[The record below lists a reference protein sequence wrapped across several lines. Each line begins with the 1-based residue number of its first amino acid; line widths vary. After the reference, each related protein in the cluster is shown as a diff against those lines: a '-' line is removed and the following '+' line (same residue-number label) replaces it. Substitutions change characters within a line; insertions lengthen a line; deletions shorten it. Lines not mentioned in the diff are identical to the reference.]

1 MNRVAKTLVACA
13 VTLAATFTTR
23 GQEYKGKF
31 EQLGPNELSTPNQ
44 YRTGSGVPGPKYW
57 QQQADY
63 KIEVEVNDETQVLT
77 GSETITYH
85 NNSPET
91 LRFLWLQLDQN
102 LFAKNSIATKTQP
115 GKVYDSIPAYFLK
128 YANIDMSGYEG
139 GFTIKSVTDASGNP
153 LPHTINNTM
162 MRVDLPVPLKTGEKY
177 SFSIA
182 WTYHEYDRMMFSEGR
197 GGYEYFPE
205 DGNYVYAFAQWYPRM
220 CVFDD
225 YEGWQNKQF
234 LGQGEFALTFG
245 NFEVKITVP
254 ADHIVGATGWLQNPR
269 DVLTRDQRDRLEKA
283 KSTFD
288 EPVFIVTEEEAIKKE
303 KQRSKK
309 RSTWIFH
316 AENVRDF
323 AFTHSR
329 KFIWDAMAVRTGNKT
344 PLAMSL
350 YPKEGNPLWSRE
362 STRAVKNALEFY
374 SARTFDYPY
383 PVAISVHTADI
394 GMEYPMICF
403 NLGRP
408 NEDRSF
414 SESTLTR
421 LVSVIVHE
429 VGHNFFPM
437 IVNSDERQWAW
448 MDEGLNTFLEGE
460 TLRDRYPQLNFK
472 EGLPSSVTAY
482 MRGDKSMMRPIMT
495 SSDNVREGEYGN
507 NAYFKPAAA
516 LSILR
521 ETVMG
526 EELFDKAFKEYA
538 TRWAFRHPKPADF
551 FRTMEEVSAV
561 DLDWFWRGWF
571 YGTDH
576 VDVEVE
582 SVKWYRVDPQVPDL
596 EKRTARAGQGNLG
609 VAGHQPGDDFSEG
622 PAPFKVTPT
631 TDDKYGEF
639 RSKLDEASVISS
651 LENKNLYEV
660 TLRNEGGLVTPVI
673 LEWTYTDGTKET
685 ETIPAEVWRQNEE
698 QVTKVFVKNKE
709 VQALVVDPELKLGD
723 VNIRNNVFP
732 KRAPSKF
739 DRFKNQA
746 K

>member
-1 MNRVAKTLVACA
+1 MNRISKSLLACA
-13 VTLAATFTTR
+13 VALTVALTAS

-31 EQLGPNELSTPNQ
+31 EQLRPDEIPTPNQ
-44 YRTGSGVPGPKYW
+44 YRTGSGSPGAKYW

-63 KIEVEVNDETQVLT
+63 SIEVEINDETQVLT

-91 LRFLWLQLDQN
+91 LHFLWLQLDQN
-102 LFAKNSIATKTQP
+102 LFASNSIATMTQP
-115 GKVYDSIPAYFLK
+115 GKVYDSVPAYFLK
-128 YANIDMSGYEG
+128 YANIDMSGYKG
-139 GFTIKSVTDASGNP
+139 GFTIKSVTDGSGKP
-153 LPHTINNTM
+153 LAHTINNTM
-162 MRVDLPVPLKTGEKY
+162 MRIDLPAPLKTGERY
-177 SFSIA
+177 SFRIA

-205 DGNYVYAFAQWYPRM
+205 DGNYIYAFAQWYPRM

-254 ADHIVGATGWLQNPR
+254 SDHIVGATGWLQNPR
-269 DVLTRDQRDRLEKA
+269 DVLTRDQAERLERA
-283 KSTFD
+283 KKTFD
-288 EPVFIVTEEEAIKKE
+288 EPVFIVTEEEAVKKE
-303 KQRSKK
+303 KQRSRKK
-309 RSTWIFH
+309 STWIFR

-323 AFTHSR
+323 AFAHSR
-329 KFIWDAMAVRTGNKT
+329 KFIWDAMAVRTGNST

-350 YPKEGNPLWSRE
+350 YSKEGNPLWARE
-362 STRAVKNALEFY
+362 STKAVKNALEFY

-408 NEDRSF
+408 SQDGSF
-414 SESTLTR
+414 SESTLRR
-421 LVSVIVHE
+421 LISVIVHE

-460 TLRDRYPQLNFK
+460 TIRDRYPELNFK

-482 MRGDKSMMRPIMT
+482 MRGDKRMMRPIMT
-495 SSDNVREGEYGN
+495 SADNVRDGEYGN
-507 NAYFKPAAA
+507 NAYLKPAAA
-516 LSILR
+516 LTILR
-521 ETVMG
+521 QTVMG

-551 FRTMEEVSAV
+551 FRTMEEVSAI

-582 SVKWYRVDPQVPDL
+582 SVKWYRVDPKIQDL
-596 EKRTARAGQGNLG
+596 ETRTARAGQGDLSRG
-609 VAGHQPGDDFSEG
+609 LQQQEDDFSAG
-622 PAPFKVTPT
+622 PAPFTVIPT
-631 TDDKYGEF
+631 AGDKYGEF
-639 RSKLDEASVISS
+639 RSKLDESAVISQ
-651 LENKNLYEV
+651 LDNKNLYEV
-660 TLRNEGGLVTPVI
+660 TLRNQGGLVTPVI

-685 ETIPAEVWRQNEE
+685 ETIPAEIWRTNEE
-698 QVTKVFVKNKE
+698 QVTKEFVKEKE

-732 KRAPSKF
+732 KRPPSKF
-739 DRFKNQA
+739 DQFKNQT